1 MKNNIDEI
9 LKNKLNYENDLNDI
23 SEDFIPEDETTIKKF
38 KEKLLNECN
47 ISVDT
52 YLRCFAKINR
62 ASFIG
67 TIKNPLEFYILL
79 GNTNVIGNPYQLDGY
94 REINAML
101 WNFLIDNYAYIY
113 LNNLNESLIVKKGCI
128 TLEQF
133 MEVYNIFEEIK
144 GCKVDSRKNKFYEL
158 IKFLSEVNVQ
168 TRNSEEMMNLI
179 NMKAELKSYIDSYK
193 QEHSK
198 KKLNK

>member
-1 MKNNIDEI
+1 MKNNINEI
-9 LKNKLNYENDLNDI
+9 LNNKSNYENDLNDI
-23 SEDFIPEDETTIKKF
+23 SEDFIPEDETTIIKF
-38 KEKLLNECN
+38 KEGLLNVHN

-62 ASFIG
+62 ASLLG

-79 GNTNVIGNPYQLDGY
+79 RNVNVIDAIGTYSDGY

-101 WNFLIDNYAYIY
+101 WNFLIDNYADRY
-113 LNNLNESLIVKKGCI
+113 LNKLNETLIVNKRCI

-133 MEVYNIFEEIK
+133 MEVYYIFEEIK
-144 GCKVDSRKNKFYEL
+144 GCKVDTSKNKVYEL

-168 TRNSEEMMNLI
+168 TRNCDEMMNLI
-179 NMKAELKSYIDSYK
+179 NMKAELKSYVDSYK
-193 QEHSK
+193 IEQSK
-198 KKLNK
+198 KIVK